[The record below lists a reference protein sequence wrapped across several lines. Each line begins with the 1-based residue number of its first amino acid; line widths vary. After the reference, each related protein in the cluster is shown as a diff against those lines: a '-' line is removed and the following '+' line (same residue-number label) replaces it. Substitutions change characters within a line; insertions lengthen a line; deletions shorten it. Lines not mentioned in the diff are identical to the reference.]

1 MSHMQRNAEKRG
13 TNQLNKS
20 DPGGA
25 TRYDASKMT
34 KFTHAVSSSRC
45 RTPDQWGPLG
55 SGVGHTHAF
64 AVGAFDWTSL
74 TATETFMQ
82 IDEGPIWSLPPNG
95 GVSKNAAPAGH
106 VPHGCIQKS
115 CGSVLPSLHRGAKE
129 ARVAVHLQACRL
141 RVTLMEAE
149 RNKHI
154 RAAVT
159 SKEERGIRR
168 RFNQSDESDRDN
180 SSSCLRRGCQG
191 RTNWVMTEGKTGCL
205 LNQKRVKGARDCV

>member
-115 CGSVLPSLHRGAKE
+115 CGVSRKDELGNDGGKDRLPAEPEKSKRSK
-129 ARVAVHLQACRL
+129 RL
-141 RVTLMEAE
+141 CLKKTDHES
-149 RNKHI
+149 
-154 RAAVT
+154 AA
-159 SKEERGIRR
+159 
-168 RFNQSDESDRDN
+168 
-180 SSSCLRRGCQG
+180 SSC
-191 RTNWVMTEGKTGCL
+191 
-205 LNQKRVKGARDCV
+205 